1 MSMLNTAKIALG
13 LITRNFDDS
22 EPIIRF
28 LDNARDYGHSID
40 RVIVAYSHTID
51 DATIAAVESRVP
63 LHLLQ
68 ASDPESLRQEM
79 RKAGLASGAIHG
91 LLDLPDGGE
100 AGEIPYGAYRNAV
113 LFKALLDGIDYLL
126 FFDTDVEPRV
136 LTHLDGQDAQWQE
149 IDFVGTHLRSLT
161 KDDVSATTSEYSGY
175 YIIPPMSFLG
185 LGELLTG
192 LGKGMALEYM
202 EDCHEHQCLKLGSP
216 SPGLPK
222 PTDKPLGG
230 NLGLNLK
237 QAWRLA
243 PFYSTI
249 YTFSGMTVKARGEDT
264 LLGQAIAA
272 SGGRV
277 MDVDLLIFHNT
288 YEGFPQV
295 PDIRRKSIRDRFYWA
310 CLGWIGRNPFLSWY
324 LDQVGHLKT
333 DLRSETTMQ
342 SIGLEIGGEKTAAYL
357 KDPRFKE
364 LPTAFEASYAGLPD
378 GIERYQ
384 CLMQGWGELL
394 GVIGQGQP
402 PIELDDSDVRELR
415 LAS

>member
-1 MSMLNTAKIALG
+1 MSTYKTAKIALG
-13 LITRNFDDS
+13 LITRNFDDA

-28 LDNARDYGHSID
+28 LDNARAYGHSVD
-40 RVIVAYSHTID
+40 RVIVAYSHTKD
-51 DATIAAVESRVP
+51 DATIAAVEERIP
-63 LHLLQ
+63 IYLLH
-68 ASDPESLRQEM
+68 ASDPEFLREQM
-79 RKAGLASGAIHG
+79 RQTGLASGTIHD
-91 LLDLPDGGE
+91 LLDLPAGGE
-100 AGEIPYGAYRNAV
+100 VGEIPYGAYRNTV

-136 LTHLDGQDAQWQE
+136 LTQLDGEDAQWQE
-149 IDFVGTHLRSLT
+149 IDFIGTHMRSLT

-202 EDCHEHQCLKLGSP
+202 DDCHEHQCLKLGSVT
-216 SPGLPK
+216 SGLPK

-249 YTFSGMTVKARGEDT
+249 YTFAGLTVKARGEDT
-264 LLGQAIAA
+264 LLGQAI
-272 SGGRV
+272 SGSRGKV

-288 YEGFPQV
+288 YDGFPRV
-295 PDIRRKSIRDRFYWA
+295 PDIRRKGIRDRFYWA

-324 LDQVGHLKT
+324 LDQVGHLQT
-333 DLRSETTMQ
+333 DLRSETALQ
-342 SIGLEIGGEKTAAYL
+342 RIGLEVGGEKTAAYL
-357 KDPRFKE
+357 QDPRFNE
-364 LPTAFEASYAGLPD
+364 LAAAFEASYARLPD
-378 GIERYQ
+378 AIERYQ
-384 CLMQGWGELL
+384 GLMQGWGELL
-394 GVIGQGQP
+394 GAIGQGQP
-402 PIELDDSDVRELR
+402 PLELDDSDSGELR
-415 LAS
+415 MAS